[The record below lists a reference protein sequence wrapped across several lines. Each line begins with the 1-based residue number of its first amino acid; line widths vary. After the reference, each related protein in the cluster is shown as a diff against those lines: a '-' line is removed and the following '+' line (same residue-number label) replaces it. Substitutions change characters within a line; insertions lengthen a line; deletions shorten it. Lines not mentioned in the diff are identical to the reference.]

1 MWLISACSPENKSYN
16 GDLQTSPAV
25 LPAGVFCVLAK
36 YQHFGCITIDYYYFI
51 FFIFYFFRYLW
62 SSDEESPDFYCCANT
77 WLASVG
83 LRKYSQ

>member
-16 GDLQTSPAV
+16 GDLQTFPAV

-51 FFIFYFFRYLW
+51 FFIFSDIYGPQMKNPLTFTVVPTHGWHLW
-62 SSDEESPDFYCCANT
+62 
-77 WLASVG
+77 G
-83 LRKYSQ
+83 